1 MQVRGSDDTLQFA
14 DKFRNYSKEDGHQY
28 RNLENKKF
36 VLRRKSK
43 VYCPN
48 CKSETNL
55 NDIYCKECGTCLESI
70 SKRTYDFSIKN
81 ILSNIGLL
89 KDCTYFN
96 ISTSIF
102 IFNITLL
109 LKINIIIII

>member
-1 MQVRGSDDTLQFA
+1 MQVRGSDDTLEFA

-70 SKRTYDFSIKN
+70 SKRTYDFSIKTN
-81 ILSNIGLL
+81 PIHILHPTEFFLSA
-89 KDCTYFN
+89 
-96 ISTSIF
+96 
-102 IFNITLL
+102 
-109 LKINIIIII
+109 